1 MISPNA
7 ILEIYKKNLIHNYQL
22 FLKIADKSICAATIK
37 ANAYG
42 LGDIE
47 IFKILYKEGCNHF
60 FLASTEE
67 GIKIRKINKKANLY
81 ILNGLE
87 GNNLN
92 TFHKNNLIPILISK
106 DEINILIKSIYFKTN
121 FKFGIHVETG
131 LNRLGVN
138 FEDLK
143 DKLIKKLNLEILIS
157 HLASSDELRNKYNH
171 VQNLNF
177 IKTFKLFKSIK
188 YKSLSSSYGTMNNK
202 NLHYHMIRPGITL
215 YGGCD
220 NINLRNKFKIKT
232 VVILKGKI
240 LQIKKINKNEYIGY
254 NQTFKTKKTIKVAII
269 GIGYADGISR
279 LLSNKGQLFYK
290 KDSYNIIGRVSMD
303 SITVDITKSKYV
315 IKCGQYMDIIN
326 EKNNIGKI
334 AKKIK
339 TNSNEILTSI
349 SKRVKREYI

>member
-42 LGDIE
+42 LGDVE
-47 IFKILYKEGCNHF
+47 VFKILYKEGCNHF

-67 GIKIRKINKKANLY
+67 GIKIRKINKKVNLY

-87 GNNLN
+87 GNNLDIFN
-92 TFHKNNLIPILISK
+92 KNNLIPILISK

-143 DKLIKKLNLEILIS
+143 DKLVKKLNLEILIS

-171 VQNLNF
+171 IQNLNF

-232 VVILKGKI
+232 VIILKGKI

-279 LLSNKGQLFYK
+279 LLSNKGQLIYK